1 MTINERFDQ
10 IIGTLFKG
18 NKSAF
23 ANAIGVTPSVVDN
36 IVGKRQGKPS
46 FDVVEK
52 VSALA
57 EINIDWLI
65 TGKGDMLKS
74 SKGIKPTKD
83 GTGIPLIPV
92 EAMAGCFTGSQTVL
106 LQECDRYVVPAF
118 KNADFLIYVRGDSM
132 QPRYYS
138 GDMVA
143 CKMLSPTDL
152 FFQWGKVYVL
162 DTDQGALIKKVEQGT
177 DDETITLVSENEN
190 YKPFQIP
197 RRAVYHIA
205 IVMGLIR
212 TE

>member
-106 LQECDRYVVPAF
+106 LQECDHYVVPAF

-132 QPRYYS
+132 QPRYFS
-138 GDMVA
+138 GDIVA